1 MLDGTPSR
9 GFEGWPGR
17 WGYAAAPPYSPLL
30 SRKLS
35 FLHQPRGSRERGGL
49 PAFTCAPAPL
59 PLPPPAPD
67 CPCCAC
73 GSLERSPASRAME
86 DVVVVK
92 LNYDGVMCRT
102 TLSKSPL
109 PTHASLEERIRESF
123 KISPSSHLT
132 ITYTDSD
139 GDNITILGD
148 DDIRDAIVLQQLN
161 PLRLTVKT
169 KSDEGSRASAA
180 TQKEAEGA
188 ADAPNTFSFLS
199 DTQLFEEM
207 SKNFLKMKIGQNQ
220 DTSSFADMMKKYEAH
235 IQSVAPHLAKFLG
248 HFQNMANDSV
258 PVAPPSPAPA
268 TNQSA
273 TTSSGPGAASAE
285 KDGKVDDGPVD
296 QAIHRGVQCDICDM
310 VPIVGPRFKSL
321 DKDDYDLCHKCHAS
335 HGKEGEY
342 KKIDYPVFRPR
353 HHQPFWAGGPGYGC
367 KPAGMRYPQFGTHF
381 LMGRPCHPGRAPFMP
396 HSQGKLDARFVK
408 DVTIFDGTEILPGTR
423 FTKIWRLR
431 NSSNTHWPEG
441 TQLIC
446 IGGSKLGLTDA
457 IALQVRILDMWLFHC
472 RDELDAS
479 VDMVAPDLPG
489 RYVSHWRLMTPNGTR
504 FGHRVWVLI
513 QVVSKD
519 DPSPQVAQSV
529 ADAAGVA
536 TQDSPQEKTEEL
548 VTESTTTARNVE
560 KPAVEHAPPA
570 PTAVQIPVH
579 LVESAEETAAIAQ
592 DMPAP
597 VSEDKGSADVVQAA
611 SQQTSKTPSV
621 EESSVGGF
629 SLVDMPSV
637 EGSPADSAQEHSSGS
652 AGPQDGTLNKDA
664 NANQDTG
671 STPEVVAEAVT
682 PAEAQV
688 PEVEEDPQM
697 LTALQKLASMGFGNH
712 SLNKKLLEEN
722 NLDIGKTVN
731 DLIASAEWDPMLEEL
746 EEMGFFDTDVNRHL
760 MIKNKGSMKRT
771 VKDLVMM
778 YRGTEAP
785 VAQK

>member
-1 MLDGTPSR
+1 
-9 GFEGWPGR
+9 
-17 WGYAAAPPYSPLL
+17 
-30 SRKLS
+30 
-35 FLHQPRGSRERGGL
+35 
-49 PAFTCAPAPL
+49 
-59 PLPPPAPD
+59 
-67 CPCCAC
+67 
-73 GSLERSPASRAME
+73 ME
-86 DVVVVK
+86 DVIVVK
-92 LNYDGVMCRT
+92 VNYDGVMCRT

-161 PLRLTVKT
+161 PLRLTVNT
-169 KSDEGSRASAA
+169 KSVERTRASAT
-180 TQKEAEGA
+180 TQKEAEGV
-188 ADAPNTFSFLS
+188 ADAPNMFSFLS
-199 DTQLFEEM
+199 DPQLLEEV

-220 DTSSFADMMKKYEAH
+220 DTLSFADMMKKYEAH
-235 IQSVAPHLAKFLG
+235 IQPVAPHLAKFLG
-248 HFQNMANDSV
+248 HFQNMANDCVS
-258 PVAPPSPAPA
+258 VAPPSPAPA
-268 TNQSA
+268 TNQSP
-273 TTSSGPGAASAE
+273 TTSSGPAAASAE

-446 IGGSKLGLTDA
+446 IGGFKLGLTDA
-457 IALQVRILDMWLFHC
+457 SALQVPKDGLAPG
-472 RDELDAS
+472 DELDAS
-479 VDMVAPDLPG
+479 VDMVAPELPG
-489 RYVSHWRLMTPNGTR
+489 RYVSHWRLMAPNCTR

-529 ADAAGVA
+529 ADAAGIA
-536 TQDSPQEKTEEL
+536 TQDSPREKIEEL
-548 VTESTTTARNVE
+548 VTESTTTAHNVE
-560 KPAVEHAPPA
+560 EPAVEHAPSA

-579 LVESAEETAAIAQ
+579 FVESAEETAAIAQ

-597 VSEDKGSADVVQAA
+597 KLEDKGNADVVQAA

-637 EGSPADSAQEHSSGS
+637 EGSPADSAQDHSSGS
-652 AGPQDGTLNKDA
+652 AGLEDGTLNKDA
-664 NANQDTG
+664 NATQDIG
-671 STPEVVAEAVT
+671 GTPEVVAEAVT
-682 PAEAQV
+682 PAEAKEKEA
-688 PEVEEDPQM
+688 EVEDPQM
-697 LTALQKLASMGFGNH
+697 LTALQKLASMGFGNN

-746 EEMGFFDTDVNRHL
+746 EEMGFFDSDVNRHL

-778 YRGTEAP
+778 YRGTETPA
-785 VAQK
+785 AQK

>member
-1 MLDGTPSR
+1 MD
-9 GFEGWPGR
+9 
-17 WGYAAAPPYSPLL
+17 
-30 SRKLS
+30 
-35 FLHQPRGSRERGGL
+35 
-49 PAFTCAPAPL
+49 
-59 PLPPPAPD
+59 
-67 CPCCAC
+67 
-73 GSLERSPASRAME
+73 

-139 GDNITILGD
+139 GDNITTLGD
-148 DDIRDAIVLQQLN
+148 EDIRDAIVLQQLN
-161 PLRLTVKT
+161 PLRLTVKLT
-169 KSDEGSRASAA
+169 TDEPTRASAA
-180 TQKEAEGA
+180 TQKEAERA
-188 ADAPNTFSFLS
+188 ADAPHAFSFLS
-199 DTQLFEEM
+199 DPQLFEEM

-220 DTSSFADMMKKYEAH
+220 DMSSFADMMKKYEVH
-235 IQSVAPHLAKFLG
+235 LQSVAPHLAKFLG
-248 HFQNMANDSV
+248 HFENIANDTA

-268 TNQSA
+268 TNRSA

-285 KDGKVDDGPVD
+285 KDGKVDDGPAD
-296 QAIHRGVQCDICDM
+296 QAIHRGVQCDICDI
-310 VPIVGPRFKSL
+310 VPIVGPRFKAL

-396 HSQGKLDARFVK
+396 HSHGKLDARFVK

-457 IALQVRILDMWLFHC
+457 IALQVPKDGLVPG
-472 RDELDAS
+472 DELDAS
-479 VDMVAPDLPG
+479 VDMVAPELPG
-489 RYVSHWRLMTPNGTR
+489 RYVSHWRLMAPNGTR

-529 ADAAGVA
+529 ADAAGVV
-536 TQDSPQEKTEEL
+536 TQDSLQGKTEEL
-548 VTESTTTARNVE
+548 VTESTTTAPDVE
-560 KPAVEHAPPA
+560 KPAVEDAPSA
-570 PTAVQIPVH
+570 PSVVQIPVH
-579 LVESAEETAAIAQ
+579 FVDSAEETAGIAH
-592 DMPAP
+592 DMPAL
-597 VSEDKGSADVVQAA
+597 VSEEKESADVVQAA
-611 SQQTSKTPSV
+611 SQQSTKTLSV

-637 EGSPADSAQEHSSGS
+637 EDTPADSTQEQSSGS
-652 AGPQDGTLNKDA
+652 AGPQDGTSIKDV
-664 NANQDTG
+664 NATQDIG
-671 STPEVVAEAVT
+671 STPEVVAEVVT
-682 PAEAQV
+682 PAQAEEA
-688 PEVEEDPQM
+688 EVEDLQM
-697 LTALQKLASMGFGNH
+697 LTALQKLASMGFGNN

-746 EEMGFFDTDVNRHL
+746 EEMGFFDSDVNRHL

-785 VAQK
+785 AVQK